1 MEEEATIWS
10 PHSQILNSAA
20 MKLAACPEEVSIA
33 AVPPS
38 HWVSKLGCYMVAG
51 GILKTGVKIAPQP
64 QGRKA
69 FHILAGVVFECC

>member
-10 PHSQILNSAA
+10 PHSQILNSA

-38 HWVSKLGCYMVAG
+38 IDAS
-51 GILKTGVKIAPQP
+51 
-64 QGRKA
+64 
-69 FHILAGVVFECC
+69 LAATWSQVGF